1 MTIGHVNPELAMKLP
16 LDRIAEICQRYGVL
30 EREVHGLG
38 SETDGGPDE
47 ETLFLVTFVSE
58 FP

>member
-16 LDRIAEICQRYGVL
+16 LDRIAEICRRYGVL
-30 EREVHGLG
+30 ELAVHGLG

-47 ETLFLVTFVSE
+47 ETLFRDVRV
-58 FP
+58 